1 MQRQRV
7 RRSPSAVDWF
17 DTLASMVGAAAI
29 IVASRRARA
38 TQPPPVPA
46 EGGRP
51 DEPVTIEPA
60 AGPLGALDAAQRRSR
75 PLAFVAAVFKKY
87 SDDAGGKLAAQLTYS
102 GFLSLFPLLLVLTTV
117 LGYVLAG
124 RPDLQQR
131 LVDSAVVQFPIIGD
145 QLASNVG
152 SLRGNGFALLIGLVT
167 ALWGGLGVANAAQDV
182 LATVW
187 MVPKRVR
194 PGFLARLGRAVT
206 VLAVLFGGLV
216 STAALTSVGSQL
228 PNVSVASKIS
238 VIALSA
244 AVNVGWFALAFKVL
258 VAAPVRWREIWPGA
272 VLAAVGWQVLL
283 LAGGVLVNRS
293 LRGATQSYGF
303 FGIVLGLM
311 AWIALLAN
319 LLVLAAEV
327 NAVRTHGL
335 WPRSLLTPAL
345 TESDRRALT
354 GSARVEEQAPSER
367 IDVAFHGSRASDEAG
382 RTAA

>member
-1 MQRQRV
+1 MKRSST
-7 RRSPSAVDWF
+7 RRSHPAGGWF
-17 DTLASMVGAAAI
+17 DTLASTMGVAALV
-29 IVASRRARA
+29 VASRKARPP
-38 TQPPPVPA
+38 QPTAVSSEPFGSA
-46 EGGRP
+46 
-51 DEPVTIEPA
+51 EPVTIEPA
-60 AGPLGALDAAQRRSR
+60 GGPLGQLDAAQRRVR
-75 PLAFVAAVFKKY
+75 PAAFVAAVFKKY
-87 SDDAGGKLAAQLTYS
+87 SDDGGGKLAAQLTYS

-131 LVDSAVVQFPIIGD
+131 LVDSALVQFPIIGD
-145 QLASNVG
+145 QLGSNVG
-152 SLRGNGFALLIGLVT
+152 SLEGNGVALAIGLAA

-182 LATVW
+182 LAKVW

-194 PGFLARLGRAVT
+194 PGFLPRLGRAVT

-228 PNVSVASKIS
+228 PDLGLASKIA

-244 AVNVGWFALAFKVL
+244 AVNVGWFALAFKIL
-258 VAAPVRWREIWPGA
+258 VPAPVRWREILPGA

-283 LAGGVLVNRS
+283 FAGALLVNRS

-303 FGIVLGLM
+303 FGIVLGLL

-319 LLVLAAEV
+319 LLILAAEV
-327 NAVRTHGL
+327 NAVRAHRL

-345 TESDRRALT
+345 TESDPPSPHRLGAGGGAGTERAHRR
-354 GSARVEEQAPSER
+354 GVPRIPRAR
-367 IDVAFHGSRASDEAG
+367 
-382 RTAA
+382 